1 MIGPNFVDKIFISSL
16 MLPYFVIS
24 SKRAIKKGIMVM
36 LMKTM
41 MPMMMMMKM
50 MKISSL
56 IPLYFVISWLRA
68 IKKGARGAASGQ
80 ASKASRQQYSF
91 ISYFLGNNISIDSS
105 WQQY

>member
-16 MLPYFVIS
+16 ILPYFVIS

-41 MPMMMMMKM
+41 MMMPMM

>member
-16 MLPYFVIS
+16 ILPYFVIS
-24 SKRAIKKGIMVM
+24 SKRAIKKGITMM
-36 LMKTM
+36 MMM
-41 MPMMMMMKM
+41 MPMMLMMMM

>member
-16 MLPYFVIS
+16 ILPYFVIS
-24 SKRAIKKGIMVM
+24 SKRAIKKDIIVM

-41 MPMMMMMKM
+41 MMMPMMMM
-50 MKISSL
+50 ISYL